1 MNNSLCK
8 YCFKV
13 LEKEIDDD
21 RYYFQCPD
29 DNCLFWENGTNDQ
42 VQRITE
48 GIREHFDELQPLKW
62 IEVKAAIEAYL
73 VNVNEKVMQISKL
86 RDDQRGL

>member
-29 DNCLFWENGTNDQ
+29 MNCLYWENGTNEQ

-62 IEVKAAIEAYL
+62 IEVKASIEAYL

>member
-1 MNNSLCK
+1 MNNSLCE

-13 LEKEIDDD
+13 LEKQIDDD
-21 RYYFQCPD
+21 RYLFQCPD
-29 DNCLFWENGTNDQ
+29 IKVLFWENGTNEQ

-62 IEVKAAIEAYL
+62 IEIKAAVEAYL